1 MKPLNVAPDLESFK
15 GEQSVLILLNLAVL
29 AGLLFVHITFLS
41 LLGPPSNLLIIVVA
55 ARFLMLIG
63 ELLWLQNLNTNRR
76 WPVTLYRHLSIWLS
90 IGFAF
95 LASYVAGA
103 AGVSAISD
111 SHYSVLMV
119 LPIISAAFYFRLP
132 GALAVTAVAIA
143 VTFLEVWL
151 FFRRHPPSDASE
163 YFEAATVCLIFLVV
177 GLLVWLLVAYLRREQ
192 LRLKANLAEL
202 NRTRDRLVTEEKLAA
217 VGRLASGIAHEI
229 RNPVAMISSSLTMA
243 TRQSNNSQI
252 RDEMFEV
259 ATQEAARLEKMTTDF
274 LEYARIRNPV
284 TKRVFLRDTLG
295 YVATLVKAKASQ
307 TNIVLNLDV
316 SRDLQAMIDDWQI
329 QGALLNLLTNAF
341 EATPSGGEVTL
352 GAFTNVDGDLVIYV
366 ENSGDRLSDEVG
378 QHIFEPFF
386 TTKEK
391 GTGLG
396 LSIVHRIARSHGG
409 NAMLAINESGRV
421 RFAITIPT
429 TSVSQPAK
437 QQEQYQWH
445 AFS

>member
-1 MKPLNVAPDLESFK
+1 MKSPNVASDLESFK
-15 GEQSVLILLNLAVL
+15 REQSLLILLNLAVL
-29 AGLLFVHITFLS
+29 AGLLFVHVSFLS

-63 ELLWLQNLNTNRR
+63 ELLWLQDLKTNRR
-76 WPVTLYRHLSIWLS
+76 WPVTLYRHLSIWFS

-95 LASYVAGA
+95 LAAYVAGA
-103 AGVSAISD
+103 AGLSTIPD

-119 LPIISAAFYFRLP
+119 LPIISAALYFRLP

-143 VTFLEVWL
+143 VTFLQVWV
-151 FFRRHPPSDASE
+151 FFRRHPPSDVSE

-177 GLLVWLLVAYLRREQ
+177 GPLVWSLVTYLRREQ

-229 RNPVAMISSSLTMA
+229 RNPVAMISSSLIMA

-259 ATQEAARLEKMTTDF
+259 ATQEAARLEKMTNDF
-274 LEYARIRNPV
+274 LEYARIRNPD
-284 TKRVFLRDTLG
+284 TKPVFLRETLG
-295 YVATLVKAKASQ
+295 YVATLVTAKANQ
-307 TNIVLNLDV
+307 TDIVLNLDV
-316 SRDLQAMIDDWQI
+316 SQDLQATIDDCQV

-341 EATPSGGEVTL
+341 DATPSGGEVKL
-352 GAFTNVDGDLVIYV
+352 GAFTGDDGDVVIYV

-378 QHIFEPFF
+378 KHIFEPFF
-386 TTKEK
+386 TTKQK

-421 RFAITIPT
+421 RFAITIPP
-429 TSVSQPAK
+429 TSVSQADK
-437 QQEQYQWH
+437 QQEQYEWL
-445 AFS
+445 AS

>member
-1 MKPLNVAPDLESFK
+1 MKPPHVAPDPESFR
-15 GEQSVLILLNLAVL
+15 GEQSLLILLNLAVL
-29 AGLLFVHITFLS
+29 AGLLFVHVSFLW

-63 ELLWLQNLNTNRR
+63 ELLWLQNLKTNQR
-76 WPVTLYRHLSIWLS
+76 WPMTLYRHLSIWLS

-95 LASYVAGA
+95 LASYVAGT
-103 AGVSAISD
+103 AGVSGIAD

-132 GALAVTAVAIA
+132 GALAVTGVAIG
-143 VTFLEVWL
+143 VTFLQVWL
-151 FFRRHPPSDASE
+151 FFRRHPPTDVTE

-177 GLLVWLLVAYLRREQ
+177 GLLVWLLVTYLRREQ
-192 LRLKANLAEL
+192 LRLKANLTRL
-202 NRTRDRLVTEEKLAA
+202 NRARDRLVTEEKMAA

-229 RNPVAMISSSLTMA
+229 RNPVAMISSSLAMV
-243 TRQSNNSQI
+243 TRQSNNLQI

-274 LEYARIRNPV
+274 LEYARVRNPV
-284 TKRVFLRDTLG
+284 TKPVFLRDTLG

-307 TNIVLNLDV
+307 TNIVLNLVV
-316 SRDLQAMIDDWQI
+316 SRDLQATIDDCQI

-341 EATPSGGEVTL
+341 DATPSGGEVTL
-352 GAFTNVDGDLVIYV
+352 GAFTDVDGDLVIYV

-386 TTKEK
+386 TTKQK

-396 LSIVHRIARSHGG
+396 LAIVHRIARSHGG
-409 NAMLAINESGRV
+409 SATLAINESGRV

-437 QQEQYQWH
+437 QQEQYQWL
-445 AFS
+445 AS

>member
-1 MKPLNVAPDLESFK
+1 MKPLDVAPDLESFRA
-15 GEQSVLILLNLAVL
+15 EQSFLIVLNLAVL
-29 AGLLFVHITFLS
+29 AGLLFVHVSFLS

-55 ARFLMLIG
+55 LRFLMLIS
-63 ELLWLQNLNTNRR
+63 ELLWLQNLETNRR
-76 WPVTLYRHLSIWLS
+76 WPVTLYRHLSIWLC
-90 IGFAF
+90 IGLAF

-103 AGVSAISD
+103 ASASVIPD

-119 LPIISAAFYFRLP
+119 MPIISAAFYFRLH
-132 GALAVTAVAIA
+132 GALAVIAIAIA
-143 VTFLEVWL
+143 VTFLQVWF

-177 GLLVWLLVAYLRREQ
+177 GLLVWLLATYLRREQ
-192 LRLKANLAEL
+192 IKLKANLAEL
-202 NRTRDRLVTEEKLAA
+202 NRTRDLLVTEEKLAA

-243 TRQSNNSQI
+243 KRQSNNSQI

-284 TKRVFLRDTLG
+284 TKHVFLRDTLG

-316 SRDLQAMIDDWQI
+316 SQDLQAMIDDWQI

-341 EATPSGGEVTL
+341 DATPSGGEVTL
-352 GAFTNVDGDLVIYV
+352 GAFTDIDGDLVIYV

-378 QHIFEPFF
+378 QHMFEPFF
-386 TTKEK
+386 TTKQK

-396 LSIVHRIARSHGG
+396 LSIVHRIARSLGG
-409 NAMLAINESGRV
+409 KAMLAINEPGRV

-437 QQEQYQWH
+437 QQEQYQWL
-445 AFS
+445 AS